1 MAYHLDAEK
10 TILDDLQK
18 RIEATDLVPSRASL
32 LDGLGA
38 KMKSLEKQG
47 ITTLAQLR
55 NELKTSKR
63 LEALAKSTGIGTEYL
78 TLLRREIE
86 GWFPKPFP
94 LKDFDWLPKGEI
106 AKLERSGI
114 RDSAA
119 LHEATDTKSKRTA
132 LAKSTGVDGDVLET
146 LSQLVDLT
154 RVQWTS
160 PNAAR
165 MLLET
170 GCNSAAKLSKTDA
183 DELYEAFARVNAGD
197 KFFKGK
203 IGLRDVKRLI
213 LAARYLSSKDK

>member
-10 TILDDLQK
+10 ISLGDLRK

-32 LDGLGA
+32 LDGLEL

-47 ITTLAQLR
+47 ITTLADLR
-55 NELKTSKR
+55 KELKTAKQ
-63 LEALAKSTGIGTEYL
+63 LETLAKSTGIETQYL

-94 LKDFDWLPKGEI
+94 LKDFDGLPKGET
-106 AKLERSGI
+106 AKLERDGI

-119 LHEATDTKSKRTA
+119 LYEATDSKSKRNA
-132 LAKSTGVDGDVLET
+132 LAKSTGVDAATLET
-146 LSQLVDLT
+146 FAQLVDLT

-160 PNAAR
+160 PTAAR
-165 MLLET
+165 MLLEAGCT
-170 GCNSAAKLSKTDA
+170 GSAKLAKMDSND
-183 DELYEAFARVNAGD
+183 LYEALARVNAGN

-213 LAARYLSSKDK
+213 HAASYV

>member
-10 TILDDLQK
+10 ISLDDLRK

-32 LDGLGA
+32 LDELGT

-47 ITTLAQLR
+47 IVTLADLR

-63 LEALAKSTGIGTEYL
+63 LEALAKSTGIGADYL

-86 GWFPKPFP
+86 GWFPKPP
-94 LKDFDWLPKGEI
+94 LLKDFDWLPKSEI

-114 RDSAA
+114 RDVAA
-119 LHEATDTKSKRTA
+119 LHEATDSKSKRNA
-132 LAKSTGVDGDVLET
+132 LAKSTGVDAATLET
-146 LSQLVDLT
+146 FAQLVDLT

-160 PNAAR
+160 PTAAR
-165 MLLET
+165 MLLEVGCT
-170 GCNSAAKLSKTDA
+170 GSAKLAKMNA
-183 DELYEAFARVNAGD
+183 DELYEALARVNAGN
-197 KFFKGK
+197 KFFKGR

-213 LAARYLSSKDK
+213 NAASYV